1 MCTEDEARGKLESLK
16 ISNGEI
22 TQIEFVPAG
31 VPDFGLGFPLEPLPE
46 YCRVCVRLSPE
57 GESNILIEVWMPLTN
72 WNGNFLGTG
81 NGGHAGTMNRLS
93 LINGIRRG
101 YATANTDMGTAPDP
115 DMLIGK
121 PERWVDFGYRAT
133 HLMTVVAKE
142 IIQAF
147 YGRAP
152 KFSYFTGGST
162 GGQQG
167 LMEAQRYPEDYN
179 GILVMAPANNRT
191 HLHIA
196 FIWNWLALTQN
207 PDAGFDEQQAA
218 TVTEQILVNYGAEG
232 GCIPGDHFFAQPD
245 RITVNTDIFKDGKLL
260 NDEQI
265 RAMEIIYNGP
275 VNPVTGER
283 IFAPV
288 VVPGS
293 ERFPLGLSAQSDK
306 DEFAK
311 GFLYLFR
318 WIFGKD
324 YDFAKF
330 DFNRDV
336 DFVDEQLAPIL
347 NANSADL
354 QDYKNAGGKMIMLH
368 GTADPIIPYTD
379 SLQYYERVIEAQ
391 NGIENTQSFFRY
403 FIIPGLAHVFDG
415 PGVQDIGIG
424 IRATPK
430 DREHDALTALSAWVE
445 EGIAPERLLPVAFK
459 DGSIVNGFILD
470 EYEYE
475 RPVYAYPSMAVY
487 KSGDPNQLAHYS
499 KEKHIISNL
508 PKPDLKYLN

>member
-1 MCTEDEARGKLESLK
+1 MLIEHEARGKLESLIIK
-16 ISNGEI
+16 NGEI
-22 TQIEFVPAG
+22 TKIEFVQAG
-31 VPDFGLGFPLEPLPE
+31 VPDFGLNLPLQPLPE
-46 YCRVCVRLSPE
+46 YCRVCVRLNPE
-57 GESNILIEVWMPLTN
+57 GESNILIEVWMPLTD

-81 NGGHAGTMNRLS
+81 NGGHAGTIDRFS

-101 YATANTDMGTAPDP
+101 YATANTDMGTSPDP

-142 IIQAF
+142 IIKAF

-179 GILVMAPANNRT
+179 GILATAPANNRT

-196 FIWNWLALTQN
+196 FIWNWLALTQD

-218 TVTEQILVNYGAEG
+218 TVTEQILAHYGAEG
-232 GCIPGDHFFAQPD
+232 GCIPGDHFMAQPD
-245 RITVNTDIFKDGKLL
+245 QITVNTNIFKDGKLL
-260 NDEQI
+260 NDTQI
-265 RAMEIIYNGP
+265 RALEIIYNGP

-288 VVPGS
+288 NVHGS
-293 ERFPLGLSAQSDK
+293 ERFPLGLSAQSNK

-324 YDFAKF
+324 FDFTKF
-330 DFNRDV
+330 DFNHDV

-347 NANSADL
+347 NANSTEL
-354 QDYKNAGGKMIMLH
+354 QDFKNAGGKIIMLH

-391 NGIENTQSFFRY
+391 NGLENTQSFFRY

-424 IRATPK
+424 FRATPK
-430 DREHDALTALSAWVE
+430 DREHDALTALSLWVE

-459 DGSIVNGFILD
+459 NGSLLNGFLLD

-475 RPVYAYPSMAVY
+475 RPVYAYPNQAVY
-487 KSGDPNQLAHYS
+487 ESGDPNNPENYR
-499 KEKHIISNL
+499 KEKRIFGNF
-508 PKPDLKYLN
+508 PKPAPEYLA